1 MVRFR
6 TMQKE
11 KYVPNDNGRGDA
23 SGNCYESAMVFPGI
37 YYSKNFVDHYGGL
50 HSFYA
55 VPNGQSCPEKEKD
68 QDNRRGNE

>member
-1 MVRFR
+1 MVCFW

-11 KYVPNDNGRGDA
+11 KPVTDDNGRGDA
-23 SGNCYESAMVFPGI
+23 SGSCYESAMVFPGI

-55 VPNGQSCPEKEKD
+55 IPDDQSCPEKEKD
-68 QDNRRGNE
+68 QDNWRGDE